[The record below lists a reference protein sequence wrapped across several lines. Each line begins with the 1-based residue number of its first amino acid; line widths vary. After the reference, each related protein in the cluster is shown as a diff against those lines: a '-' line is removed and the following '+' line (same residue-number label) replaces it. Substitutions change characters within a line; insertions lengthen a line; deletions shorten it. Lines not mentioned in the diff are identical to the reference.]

1 MLKKFNQNSFY
12 KSESRNMAIFTDNY
26 LKSAHTFC
34 FRNRGMLYLSKVC
47 GCFSCLK
54 IFNPQLIR
62 LWSDQLDDELF

>member
-1 MLKKFNQNSFY
+1 M
-12 KSESRNMAIFTDNY
+12 FTDNY

-34 FRNRGMLYLSKVC
+34 FRNRGMFYLSKVC

-62 LWSDQLDDELF
+62 VWSDQLDDELL